1 MKEQSQVEK
10 GDTAQIPLDYRTDGE
25 VRISIREKIAKG
37 VPLDK
42 REEQIRDHDREK
54 AREDLKNTYPH

>member
-42 REEQIRDHDREK
+42 REEQIRDHDREE